1 MKYIKTSETLK
12 SEADVAYQKR
22 MELQEFANDCLV
34 YLIDDEWSVS
44 VWGFTTSFKIVL
56 LSPRSVKRNRVHH
69 DDVTWLSV
77 KNIPNTNAF
86 HLKI

>member
-22 MELQEFANDCLV
+22 MELQEFANDYLA

-44 VWGFTTSFKIVL
+44 VWGFTTSVSYTHL
-56 LSPRSVKRNRVHH
+56 TLPTNREV
-69 DDVTWLSV
+69 
-77 KNIPNTNAF
+77 
-86 HLKI
+86 